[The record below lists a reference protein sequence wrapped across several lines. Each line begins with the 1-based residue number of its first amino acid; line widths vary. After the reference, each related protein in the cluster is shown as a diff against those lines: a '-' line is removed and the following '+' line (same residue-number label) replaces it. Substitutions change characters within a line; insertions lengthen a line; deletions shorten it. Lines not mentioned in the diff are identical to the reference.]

1 MSSEKVVQFK
11 DRNQTDDLI
20 KELLEER
27 KQVWTLYCTITGIE
41 EHPTNKSI
49 EELIQSFCQLAVDYI
64 SLGHFGVY
72 AKILDGSERRKSIV
86 EAAARIYPEM
96 SKATEAV
103 LDFNDKYQ
111 KITPAKIVNELSG
124 DLSVLGEH
132 LANRIELED
141 ELLGEML
148 S

>member
-1 MSSEKVVQFK
+1 MSNESVVQFK
-11 DRNQTDDLI
+11 ERGHTGELI

-27 KQVWTLYCTITGIE
+27 QQVWALYCTVSGIE
-41 EHPTNKSI
+41 EHQTNKSF
-49 EELIQSFCQLAVDYI
+49 EELMQEFCQVAVDYI

-72 AKILDGSERRKSIV
+72 SKILDGSERRKSIID
-86 EAAARIYPEM
+86 AAARIYPQI
-96 SKATEAV
+96 SKATEVV

-111 KITPAKIVNELSG
+111 ALTPAKIVNQLSS
-124 DLSVLGEH
+124 DLSTLGEH

-148 S
+148 A

>member
-49 EELIQSFCQLAVDYI
+49 EELIQTFCQLAVDYI

-132 LANRIELED
+132 LASRIELED

>member
-1 MSSEKVVQFK
+1 MSSENVVQFK
-11 DRNQTDDLI
+11 ERDHTGALI
-20 KELLEER
+20 TELLQER
-27 KQVWTLYCTITGIE
+27 KEVWTLYCTVSGIE
-41 EHPTNKSI
+41 EHPTNKSF
-49 EELIQSFCQLAVDYI
+49 EELIQAFCQLAVDYI

-72 AKILDGSERRKSIV
+72 AKILDGSERRKSVV
-86 EAAARIYPEM
+86 EAAARIYPAM

-124 DLSVLGEH
+124 DLSILGEH

-148 S
+148 G

>member
-1 MSSEKVVQFK
+1 MSVDNVVQFK
-11 DRNQTDDLI
+11 ERDQTSVLI

-27 KQVWTLYCTITGIE
+27 KQVWTLYCTVSGIE
-41 EHPTNKSI
+41 EYATDKSF
-49 EELIQSFCQLAVDYI
+49 EELIESFCQLAVDYI

-72 AKILDGSERRKSIV
+72 ARILDGSERRKSIV
-86 EAAARIYPEM
+86 ESAARIYPAM

-124 DLSVLGEH
+124 DLSVLGEQ

-148 S
+148 A